1 MVLLIWD
8 NWCEH
13 VCRQLPYFFIRE
25 ALTDV
30 TIIVGTKTI
39 KAHRIILS
47 FFSPF
52 FKQVL
57 DEVSEEQPIVVVFP
71 EVNFKALQIVIT
83 YMYLGQ
89 VNVPAEILP
98 LVTDLAKMLKVKGL
112 IKLPVYWDS
121 VICGTEVK
129 VIEDEESFESA
140 GEDQVDFTSE
150 PEGIVELEVS
160 TADGEHTVSSNMQMV
175 NCRTAVTVIT
185 NTSPCASPRK
195 GLQSP
200 VNTKENQASES
211 QSSVDSS
218 IDIPKNGSGVNDDH
232 ILIEAEDIQ
241 MSVVD
246 ERNPNHIKLSEDR
259 SMSEILFSGDYM
271 DEERSLDDQT
281 SSKEPH
287 SISVLQKHSS
297 RRRRDHLYK
306 LAKYGPEDL
315 ERAIEDLK
323 AGTGTLRE
331 IAGRWGVPKST
342 LSVSAKIAG
351 ISSLQKPP
359 DYDNKAI
366 EEAKQLVRA
375 GTSYM
380 KAAKEY
386 NIPKS
391 VLWRKCQKDNIFP
404 KESQRFYSYSQDD
417 VIRAKEMLCS
427 GQSLI
432 EIVKETKIPKTTVFR
447 LKEQLVREGK
457 MPASCITRI
466 FRSKRPSEGSLQQ
479 AVVACKEGLSLGQA
493 SEKLQ
498 VAKTTVWRRLQRLK
512 DQDSTATPP
521 GEAKEYKVKEN
532 IKIEVPDQ
540 SDLDYDNYCC
550 YGLTET
556 LAKKNH
562 ISKRKSVD
570 VTTLESDAIN
580 STDSQTVVL
589 ESEESFLANE
599 GPVIRTRSPLAI
611 KEESLNEEDAATVV
625 TSENSGNAHFQ
636 LEMPLVN
643 FTGGGYQVVGSEI
656 VIGGQHMVVL
666 DSTGS
671 SQHSHSNADGHI
683 VVTPFTEMEV
693 TNDESSRQSP
703 STATAKSHV
712 YNPVQEALAVSASS
726 PQGIT
731 VCLQS
736 IKTESNAH
744 GDQQKTVSVEQMSE
758 LITEFMSVD

>member
-1 MVLLIWD
+1 MPDILRNMSVSNSHQNPPAGVTNGERVLQGSRLRPKKLVKECKIRAGTIWNVGTLTGKLREIVDVMERRRIDFLYVQETKWKGSGAREIGNGYKLYYNGLQERRNGVGIKAMKEEEKLIIGADKNGRVGKRRDGYEEVHGDHGFGIRNEDGDHLLKMAQSFELACMTTWFQKLDKYLITYESGGVQSQIDFVLVRGADRSNVTNCKVIVGEAYVKQHRLVVMDFKMRGRNPKKRKRRSRIKIWD
-8 NWCEH
+8 LKGEKGEQFRRSVRERWLERGNIEFGQGNRVENTWAD
-13 VCRQLPYFFIRE
+13 IRE
-25 ALTDV
+25 ICVGEAEELMGRTSRYGVLRGEKWWWNGEVQESIKRKLKAYKDCGNWKGRHAQGAEERQIFILIALY
-30 TIIVGTKTI
+30 IY
-39 KAHRIILS
+39 L
-47 FFSPF
+47 FQ
-52 FKQVL
+52 QVL

-121 VICGTEVK
+121 VICGAEVK
-129 VIEDEESFESA
+129 VFEDEETLESA
-140 GEDQVDFTSE
+140 GEDQANFTSE

-200 VNTKENQASES
+200 VNAKENQASES

-218 IDIPKNGSGVNDDH
+218 IDIAKNGTGVNDDH

-259 SMSEILFSGDYM
+259 TMSEMLFSSDYM
-271 DEERSLDDQT
+271 DEERSFDDQT

-359 DYDNKAI
+359 DYDRKAI
-366 EEAKQLVRA
+366 EEAKELVRA

-404 KESQRFYSYSQDD
+404 KESQHFYSYSQED
-417 VIRAKEMLCS
+417 VIRAKEMLCN

-432 EIVKETKIPKTTVFR
+432 EIVKETKVS
-447 LKEQLVREGK
+447 
-457 MPASCITRI
+457 SC
-466 FRSKRPSEGSLQQ
+466 
-479 AVVACKEGLSLGQA
+479 
-493 SEKLQ
+493 
-498 VAKTTVWRRLQRLK
+498 
-512 DQDSTATPP
+512 
-521 GEAKEYKVKEN
+521 
-532 IKIEVPDQ
+532 
-540 SDLDYDNYCC
+540 
-550 YGLTET
+550 
-556 LAKKNH
+556 
-562 ISKRKSVD
+562 
-570 VTTLESDAIN
+570 
-580 STDSQTVVL
+580 VL
-589 ESEESFLANE
+589 
-599 GPVIRTRSPLAI
+599 
-611 KEESLNEEDAATVV
+611 
-625 TSENSGNAHFQ
+625 
-636 LEMPLVN
+636 
-643 FTGGGYQVVGSEI
+643 
-656 VIGGQHMVVL
+656 
-666 DSTGS
+666 
-671 SQHSHSNADGHI
+671 
-683 VVTPFTEMEV
+683 
-693 TNDESSRQSP
+693 
-703 STATAKSHV
+703 
-712 YNPVQEALAVSASS
+712 
-726 PQGIT
+726 
-731 VCLQS
+731 
-736 IKTESNAH
+736 
-744 GDQQKTVSVEQMSE
+744 
-758 LITEFMSVD
+758 